1 MHRNIRITIKSPN
14 KEFTV
19 NADRF
24 AEITGRFSKLRVA
37 LVGDFCLDR
46 YLEIDPARAERSI
59 ETGLEVLNVA
69 RVRSQPG
76 GCGTILNN
84 LAALGVGTVY
94 PVGFAG
100 NDGEGYELMRAL
112 GQVGCVDLGH
122 FFQTPERRTFS
133 YTKPL
138 VMEPG
143 QSPRELNRLDFKNWI
158 PTPEAVQERIAGSLA
173 ALAKRVDAMVLLEQ
187 VDEAGTGVLAD
198 GVLNALGEIRRDNP
212 DLLILAD
219 SRRGAGHF
227 PAVGLKMNRDEFA
240 VMTGE
245 PAPMPLADLCA
256 AVGRLA
262 AEQGQA
268 VFVSL
273 SEEGIAGA
281 IPGAVAEQVPC
292 YPVRGEIDIVG
303 AGDAVMAN
311 LATAM
316 AAGAEPGEAMR
327 LAMAAASVVVHQ
339 LGTTGTASP
348 GDLHD
353 LVCTH

>member
-1 MHRNIRITIKSPN
+1 
-14 KEFTV
+14 V

-24 AEITGRFSKLRVA
+24 AELVGRFSGLRVA

-59 ETGLEVLNVA
+59 ETGLEVFNVA

-100 NDGEGYELMRAL
+100 NDGEGYELMHAL

-122 FFQTPERRTFS
+122 FFLTNERRTFS

-138 VMEPG
+138 VIELG
-143 QSPRELNRLDFKNWI
+143 QPPRELNRLDFKNWT
-158 PTPEAVQERIAGSLA
+158 PTPKAVQERVAGSLA
-173 ALAKRVDAMVLLEQ
+173 TLAKGVDVMVLLEQ
-187 VDEAGTGVLAD
+187 VDEAGTGVLAGD
-198 GVLNALGEIRRDNP
+198 LLNALGQIRNNYP

-227 PAVGLKMNRDEFA
+227 PAVGLKMNREEFA
-240 VMTGE
+240 VLTGE
-245 PAPMPLADLCA
+245 PANIPVSNLCV
-256 AVGRLA
+256 AVSRLA
-262 AEQGQA
+262 AKRGQE

-273 SEEGIAGA
+273 SEEGIV
-281 IPGAVAEQVPC
+281 GAVSGSVAEHVPC
-292 YPVRGEIDIVG
+292 CPVRGEIDIVG

-311 LATAM
+311 LATAL
-316 AAGAEPGEAMR
+316 AAGAESGEAMR

-348 GDLHD
+348 EDLLP
-353 LVCTH
+353 LVCAH